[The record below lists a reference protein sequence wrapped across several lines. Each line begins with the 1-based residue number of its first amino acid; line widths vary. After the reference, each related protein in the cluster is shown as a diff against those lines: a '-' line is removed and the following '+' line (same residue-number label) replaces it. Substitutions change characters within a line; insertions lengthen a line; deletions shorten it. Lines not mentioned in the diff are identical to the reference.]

1 MFGFTQHGSKKTA
14 LTTILF
20 IISSIVL
27 LFLLKQSYQNSIA
40 QSEQIKLNF
49 ATNQIAYRFE
59 EEVANHIRALKIVS
73 QQIDFSKLSSQKD
86 YLELTN
92 SIISDLPDFLTIN
105 WIRAEGVITWV
116 NPLERNQA
124 ALGKRIIEHPEVDQY
139 LMQSRITHEPHLS
152 HIVKLYQG
160 QEGFTIYVPIF
171 RGDTFYGWVNGVIL
185 YKSFL
190 DSLFAQENFQNYSIR
205 INWKKNKDKFYEYNI
220 SQQIDK
226 VHGKGQFSFKLFNQE
241 FEVEVL
247 DKNVQPVYQRSS
259 ALTLI
264 FIIALIFAVFA
275 FMAVILNLRTQENLK
290 QRNRELKVSQALVE
304 VFNKELLE
312 NHQLLKNEM
321 NTIDLSIESLKNKII
336 SYLKTEADLLTK
348 IRDMR
353 DFSFENKSIHL
364 IHVRVC
370 DFLKQT
376 QIAIY
381 KELKEKSLQFIFD
394 ENSQS
399 RIFADPPILQ
409 RYIFRNI
416 LSYYIEVTAEKKVI
430 QVHISDDRDQT
441 YIEFESETIPSNS
454 SRYELMQKHRVSF
467 LQTQAFMEYFS
478 GQFIYDAEKNK
489 LKLIFPNLKRDK

>member
-20 IISSIVL
+20 IVSSIVL
-27 LFLLKQSYQNSIA
+27 LFLLKKSYQNSIH

-73 QQIDFSKLSSQKD
+73 QQIDFSKSTSQKA
-86 YLELTN
+86 YLEMTSN
-92 SIISDLPDFLTIN
+92 IINDLPDFLAIN
-105 WIRAEGVITWV
+105 WIRAEGVITWIS
-116 NPLERNQA
+116 PQEKNQA

-160 QEGFTIYVPIF
+160 QEGFTVYVPIF
-171 RGDTFYGWVNGVIL
+171 RGENFLGWVNGVIV

-190 DSLFAQENFQNYSIR
+190 DSLFAQEAFQNYSIR
-205 INWKKNKDKFYEYNI
+205 ISWKKNKDKFYEYNI

-226 VHGKGQFSFKLFNQE
+226 VHGKGQFSFKLYNQE

-259 ALTLI
+259 ALSLI

-312 NHQLLKNEM
+312 NHQLLKNQM
-321 NTIDLSIESLKNKII
+321 STTDLNIENLKSKIM

-381 KELKEKSLQFIFD
+381 KELKEKSLQFKFD

-416 LSYYIEVTAEKKVI
+416 LAYYLDITTEEKAI
-430 QVHISDDRDQT
+430 QVEITEDRQST
-441 YIEFESETIPSNS
+441 YVEFISETSLLGAT
-454 SRYELMQKHRVSF
+454 RHELMQKHRVSF

-478 GQFIYDAEKNK
+478 GQFEFDTEKNK
-489 LKLIFPNLKRDK
+489 IKLTFPNLKKDK